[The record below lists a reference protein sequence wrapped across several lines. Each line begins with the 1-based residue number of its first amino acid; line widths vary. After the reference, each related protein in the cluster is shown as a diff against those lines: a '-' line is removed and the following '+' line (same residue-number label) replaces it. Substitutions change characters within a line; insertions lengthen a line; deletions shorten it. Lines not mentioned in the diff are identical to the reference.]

1 MSSLPWICAVTLALL
16 CCLTAQPLKP
26 NSLLIEIKNFSDTVE
41 NDTCW
46 KDIVNPTFYAPVDV
60 KKDCVHSALD
70 CYIKEFHVLVEEC
83 QSESEQNIEDAADD
97 LMTQLEDLKKVRN
110 ICSAPTQLFH
120 DLDNVRSA
128 ICSHESFSFAL
139 ISQSDTS
146 CTDFACEVFPQ
157 KPFKEFLNNMK
168 TLLQQITALSNP
180 V

>member
-97 LMTQLEDLKKVRN
+97 LMTQLEDLKK
-110 ICSAPTQLFH
+110 
-120 DLDNVRSA
+120 
-128 ICSHESFSFAL
+128 
-139 ISQSDTS
+139 SDTS